1 MKLSRFA
8 KYAWGVLAFN
18 IAVILWG
25 TYVRATGSGGGCGG
39 HWPLCNGEVIPRAPA
54 VETLIEISHR
64 GSVGIAFALVIAML
78 VWAFR
83 AYPKKH
89 PVRLGAALSMA
100 FFLSESLVG
109 AALVLLE
116 LVAHNTSIKRAF
128 SSSAHLM
135 NTFILVACMTLTA
148 WWASGGKPLRLQGR
162 AVLPLAIGAL
172 AMMAL
177 GMSGAVA
184 ALGDALFPAAS
195 LAEGL
200 AQDLSPTSHL
210 FLQLRIY
217 HPIIAVGVGLTLMV
231 LAGLYGMHDPNPITR
246 RLAIA
251 LFVLVFL
258 QWIAGAANVLLLAP
272 VWMQMVHLLLADA
285 VWIAF
290 VLMGAGVLTRGT
302 ESPGVNGQALPKSA
316 LTGD

>member
-1 MKLSRFA
+1 MKLSHFA

-39 HWPLCNGEVIPRAPA
+39 HWPLCNGQVIPRAPA

-64 GSVGIAFALVIAML
+64 GSVGIAFALVSVML

-116 LVAHNTSIKRAF
+116 LVAHNASLTRAF
-128 SSSAHLM
+128 STSAHLM

-148 WWASGGKPLRLQGR
+148 WWASGGKPLRLRDG
-162 AVLPLAIGAL
+162 AALPLGIGAL
-172 AMMAL
+172 AMMVL

-200 AQDLSPTSHL
+200 AQDSSPTAHV
-210 FLQLRIY
+210 FIQLRIY
-217 HPIIAVGVGLTLMV
+217 HPFIGVGVGLTLMV
-231 LAGLYGMHDPNPITR
+231 LAGMYGISDRNLTTKW
-246 RLAIA
+246 LAAVLI
-251 LFVLVFL
+251 VLVMT
-258 QWIAGAANVLLLAP
+258 QWIAGILNVLLLAP
-272 VWMQMVHLLLADA
+272 IWMQIVHLFLADA
-285 VWIAF
+285 VWITF
-290 VLMGAGVLTRGT
+290 VLMAARVLTRGA
-302 ESPGVNGQALPKSA
+302 ESAGV
-316 LTGD
+316 TGELATARAK

>member
-1 MKLSRFA
+1 MKLSHFA

-39 HWPLCNGEVIPRAPA
+39 HWPLCNGQVIPRAPA

-64 GSVGIAFALVIAML
+64 GSVGIAFALVSVML

-89 PVRLGAALSMA
+89 PVRTGAALSMA
-100 FFLSESLVG
+100 FFISESLVG

-116 LVAHNTSIKRAF
+116 LVAHNASLTRAF
-128 SSSAHLM
+128 STSAHLV

-148 WWASGGKPLRLQGR
+148 WWASGGKPLRLRDG
-162 AVLPLAIGAL
+162 AALPLGIGAL
-172 AMMAL
+172 AMMVL

-200 AQDLSPTSHL
+200 AQDSSPTAHV
-210 FLQLRIY
+210 FIQLRIY
-217 HPIIAVGVGLTLMV
+217 HPFIGVGVGLTLMV
-231 LAGLYGMHDPNPITR
+231 LAGMYGISDRNLTTKW
-246 RLAIA
+246 LAAVLI
-251 LFVLVFL
+251 VLVMT
-258 QWIAGAANVLLLAP
+258 QWIAGILNVLLLAP
-272 VWMQMVHLLLADA
+272 IWMQIVHLFLADA
-285 VWIAF
+285 VWITF
-290 VLMGAGVLTRGT
+290 VLMAARVLTRGA
-302 ESPGVNGQALPKSA
+302 ESAGV
-316 LTGD
+316 TGELATARAK

>member
-1 MKLSRFA
+1 MKLSHFA

-39 HWPLCNGEVIPRAPA
+39 HWPLCNGQVIPRAPA

-64 GSVGIAFALVIAML
+64 GSVGIAFALVSVML

-89 PVRLGAALSMA
+89 PVRTGAALSMA
-100 FFLSESLVG
+100 FFISESLVG

-116 LVAHNTSIKRAF
+116 LVAHNASLTRAF
-128 SSSAHLM
+128 STSAHLV

-148 WWASGGKPLRLQGR
+148 WWASGGKPLQLRDG
-162 AVLPLAIGAL
+162 AALPLGIGAL
-172 AMMAL
+172 AMMVL
-177 GMSGAVA
+177 SMSGAVA

-200 AQDLSPTSHL
+200 AQDFSPTAHV
-210 FLQLRIY
+210 FIQLRIY
-217 HPIIAVGVGLTLMV
+217 HPFIGVGVGLTLMV
-231 LAGLYGMHDPNPITR
+231 LAGMYGISDRNLTTKW
-246 RLAIA
+246 LAAVLI
-251 LFVLVFL
+251 VLVMT
-258 QWIAGAANVLLLAP
+258 QWIAGILNVLLLAP
-272 VWMQMVHLLLADA
+272 IWMQIVHLFLADA
-285 VWIAF
+285 VWITF
-290 VLMGAGVLTRGT
+290 VLMAARVLTRGA
-302 ESPGVNGQALPKSA
+302 ESAGV
-316 LTGD
+316 TGELATARAK

>member
-1 MKLSRFA
+1 MKLNRFA

-39 HWPLCNGEVIPRAPA
+39 HWPLCNGQVIPRAPA

-64 GSVGIAFALVIAML
+64 GSVGIAFALVSVML

-89 PVRLGAALSMA
+89 PVRTGAALSMA
-100 FFLSESLVG
+100 FFISESLVG

-116 LVAHNTSIKRAF
+116 LVAHNASLTRAF
-128 SSSAHLM
+128 STSAHLV

-148 WWASGGKPLRLQGR
+148 WWASGGKPLQLRDG
-162 AVLPLAIGAL
+162 AALPLGIGAL
-172 AMMAL
+172 AMMVL

-200 AQDLSPTSHL
+200 AQDFSPTAHV
-210 FLQLRIY
+210 FIQLRIY
-217 HPIIAVGVGLTLMV
+217 HPFIAVGVGLTLIV
-231 LAGLYGMHDPNPITR
+231 LAGMYGISDRNLTTK
-246 RLAIA
+246 RLAAVLI
-251 LFVLVFL
+251 VLVMT
-258 QWIAGAANVLLLAP
+258 QWIAGILNVLLLAP
-272 VWMQMVHLLLADA
+272 IWMQIAHLFLADA

-290 VLMGAGVLTRGT
+290 VLMGAGVLTRGA
-302 ESPGVNGQALPKSA
+302 ESAGARGELATARAK
-316 LTGD
+316 

>member
-1 MKLSRFA
+1 MKLSHFA

-39 HWPLCNGEVIPRAPA
+39 HWPLCNGQVIPRAPA

-64 GSVGIAFALVIAML
+64 GSVGIAFALVSVML

-89 PVRLGAALSMA
+89 PVRTGAALSMA
-100 FFLSESLVG
+100 FFISESLVG

-116 LVAHNTSIKRAF
+116 LVAHNASLTRAF
-128 SSSAHLM
+128 STSAHLV

-148 WWASGGKPLRLQGR
+148 WWASGGKPLQLRDG
-162 AVLPLAIGAL
+162 AALPLGIGAL
-172 AMMAL
+172 AMMVL

-200 AQDLSPTSHL
+200 AQDFSPTAHV
-210 FLQLRIY
+210 FIQLRIY
-217 HPIIAVGVGLTLMV
+217 HPFIGVGVGLTLMV
-231 LAGLYGMHDPNPITR
+231 LAGMYGISDRNLTTKW
-246 RLAIA
+246 LAAVLI
-251 LFVLVFL
+251 VLVMT
-258 QWIAGAANVLLLAP
+258 QWIAGILNVLLLAP
-272 VWMQMVHLLLADA
+272 IWMQIVHLFLADA
-285 VWIAF
+285 VWITF
-290 VLMGAGVLTRGT
+290 VLMAARVLTRGA
-302 ESPGVNGQALPKSA
+302 ESAGV
-316 LTGD
+316 TGELATARAK